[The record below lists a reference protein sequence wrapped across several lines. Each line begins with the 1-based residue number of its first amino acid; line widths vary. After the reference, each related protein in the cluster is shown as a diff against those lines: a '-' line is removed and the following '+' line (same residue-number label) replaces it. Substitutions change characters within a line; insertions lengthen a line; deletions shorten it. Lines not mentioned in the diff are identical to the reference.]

1 MIIPALDLIDGQ
13 VVRLVKGDYEQKK
26 VYKYDPLEKFREYEN
41 AGATW
46 LHLVDLSGAKDPNK
60 RQLALIEKL
69 TNEVSVNLQVGG
81 GIRTKEEIQALLD
94 CGVKRVVIGSLAI
107 TNPTLCV
114 EILQHFG
121 SEAIVLALD
130 TILKEDYM
138 IAINAWQDTSDKR
151 LLEVLEFYNIKG
163 LKHILC
169 TDISRDGTMQGSN
182 VELYALI
189 HKNFPKIHTQASGG
203 VASLEDLKKLKGI
216 CSGVIVGKALLDGVF
231 SVEEGI
237 KCLQNA

>member
-169 TDISRDGTMQGSN
+169 TDISRDGTMQGVN
-182 VELYALI
+182 ARLYKLI
-189 HKNFPKIHTQASGG
+189 HEIFPHICIQASGG
-203 VASLEDLKKLKGI
+203 VASLKDLENLKGI

-237 KCLQNA
+237 RCLVN

>member
-169 TDISRDGTMQGSN
+169 TDISRDGTMQGGN
-182 VELYALI
+182 AELYELI

-203 VASLEDLKKLKGI
+203 VASLEDLKKLKGV

-237 KCLQNA
+237 KCLAN

>member
-69 TNEVSVNLQVGG
+69 ANEVSVNLQVGG

-94 CGVKRVVIGSLAI
+94 CGIKRVVIGSLAI

-130 TILKEDYM
+130 TILKKDYM

-182 VELYALI
+182 TELYELI

-203 VASLEDLKKLKGI
+203 VASLEDLKKLKGV

-237 KCLQNA
+237 KCLAN